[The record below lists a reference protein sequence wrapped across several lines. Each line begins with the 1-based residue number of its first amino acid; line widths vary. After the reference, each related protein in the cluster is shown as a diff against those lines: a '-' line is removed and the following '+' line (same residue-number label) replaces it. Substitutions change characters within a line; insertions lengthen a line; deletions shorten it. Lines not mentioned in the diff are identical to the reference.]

1 MAVTIERSLRSLLV
15 AIESRRN
22 FEFTIFIYEPALL
35 AILWATSQVSNYFR
49 IEVSLEVM
57 FRTFRNAR
65 LSLSSRELFIQI
77 FKWLT
82 GCAMLLWGRKEW
94 LRARKVGVWC
104 WYDIWRGQ
112 TVLFRR
118 SSKTY

>member
-22 FEFTIFIYEPALL
+22 FEITSFIYEPALL

-57 FRTFRNAR
+57 FRTLRNAR

-82 GCAMLLWGRKEW
+82 GCAMLL
-94 LRARKVGVWC
+94 
-104 WYDIWRGQ
+104 
-112 TVLFRR
+112 
-118 SSKTY
+118 